1 MTDFGVLIMAEK
13 KQDEPGGSIAQNRK
27 ARFNYIIL
35 EKFEAGIS
43 LMGTEVKSCRER
55 NVDLSAAF
63 ARIDKNQIILCEL
76 HIKPYECGHQFNHE
90 PRRERRLLLHR
101 REIDKLYGKITIKG
115 RTLIP
120 LSMYFNRRGII
131 KVELAVCQG
140 KHLSDKRETLRRAET
155 DKETRREI
163 VRSRKR

>member
-1 MTDFGVLIMAEK
+1 MAEK
-13 KQDEPGGSIAQNRK
+13 KQDEPGGLIARNRR
-27 ARFNYIIL
+27 ARFNYLIL
-35 EKFEAGIS
+35 EKIEAGIS

-55 NVDLSAAF
+55 NVDLAAAF
-63 ARIDKNQIILCEL
+63 ARIDKGQVVLCEL

-90 PRRERRLLLHR
+90 PRRERRLLLHK
-101 REIDKLYGKITIKG
+101 REIAKLFGKVTIKG

-120 LSMYFNRRGII
+120 LSMYFNRRGKI

-140 KHLSDKRETLRRAET
+140 KHLSDKRETLRREET

-163 VRSRKR
+163 VRSRRR